1 MSTFN
6 GFVVEFPEIRI
17 DYFRAIAGR
26 TPPLAAFLSH
36 VHSDHLVGLEALK
49 APFVYCSSATR
60 ELLLRLEKY
69 PHRMNFAKGILETR
83 KQHYRH
89 LRNLLKPIP
98 LNAPTEIELR
108 PGRSIRVTL
117 LDANHCAGAV
127 MFLVEDS
134 TKAILYTGDV
144 RSEPWWVNA
153 LIRNPVVIPY
163 AHGHRKLDK
172 LYLDTTFAT
181 KDDFHRSF
189 PTKADGLKELLD
201 KVIKYPKETVFHFHA
216 WTPGYEEVWIAL
228 ASALKSQI
236 HVDRYK
242 LELYKSLAPT
252 STSAAIMS
260 EGNVLCG
267 FKYGNRE
274 QTGCLTDDHTVRLH
288 SCERGTGCP
297 TLEVADVVWITPIIS
312 RSTDGVVMPE
322 LGAGGGEGDLTQAH
336 ELELS
341 DPTAALE
348 LMKLCLSNIKDKQAQ
363 EKALNFLSS
372 ALSSHR
378 KSMSLDALGI
388 EDYEDSIP
396 LAKLTEL
403 LARVTYREEILHQQ
417 ARSASDVLMVP
428 KTLKTRK
435 RYGSFAKLPKSI
447 VRGGVCLLRGYQ
459 AYDLCSNFP
468 IPAIRPTTNFAFWW
482 RRLSR
487 SMYILVLSMK
497 RAGLGTSVS
506 TACLVLYALAEIS
519 HMTLR

>member
-1 MSTFN
+1 MSTFK
-6 GFVVEFPEIRI
+6 GFVEEFPEIRI
-17 DYFRAIAGR
+17 DYFRTIAGR

-36 VHSDHLVGLEALK
+36 IHSDHLVGLESLK

-127 MFLVEDS
+127 MFLIEDS
-134 TKAILYTGDV
+134 TKAILYTGDI

-163 AHGHRKLDK
+163 ARSHRKLDK

-201 KVIKYPKETVFHFHA
+201 KVMEYPRETVFHFHA

-242 LELYKSLAPT
+242 MELYKSLAPI
-252 STSAAIMS
+252 SSSATLTP
-260 EGNVLCG
+260 EGHVLCG
-267 FKYGNRE
+267 FRYGNRE
-274 QTGCLTDDHTVRLH
+274 QAGCLTSEHTVRLH
-288 SCERGTGCP
+288 SCERGTSCP
-297 TLEVADVVWITPIIS
+297 TLEAADVVWITPIIS
-312 RSTDGVVMPE
+312 RSREGVIIREV
-322 LGAGGGEGDLTQAH
+322 GAGGGEGDLTQAH
-336 ELELS
+336 ELDLS
-341 DPTAALE
+341 DPTVAVE
-348 LMKLCLSNIKDKQAQ
+348 LMKLCLSNIKDRQAQ

-396 LAKLTEL
+396 LVKLTEL
-403 LARVTYREEILHQQ
+403 LAEVTDEEKIVCQRE
-417 ARSASDVLMVP
+417 RPSSDVLAVP
-428 KTLKTRK
+428 QTLKAGK
-435 RYGSFAKLPKSI
+435 VYGSPRRLPKSI
-447 VRGGVCLLRGYQ
+447 VSGRCGYRGVFGLKICTAISLFTSFILRRTLPLGRGIQ
-459 AYDLCSNFP
+459 A
-468 IPAIRPTTNFAFWW
+468 
-482 RRLSR
+482 
-487 SMYILVLSMK
+487 
-497 RAGLGTSVS
+497 G
-506 TACLVLYALAEIS
+506 
-519 HMTLR
+519 